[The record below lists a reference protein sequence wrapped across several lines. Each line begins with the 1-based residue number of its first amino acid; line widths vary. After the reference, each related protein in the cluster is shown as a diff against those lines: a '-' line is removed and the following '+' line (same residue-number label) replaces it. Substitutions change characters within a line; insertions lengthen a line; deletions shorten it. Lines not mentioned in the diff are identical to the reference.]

1 MPASATGGAKPA
13 AEVRAIVETLGL
25 DGSVLGDGDFSALSL
40 SHSNDQYTSSE
51 LERLVNIQAE
61 LEELSTAEEQDIGGS
76 GDGLTVEGEDVEVS
90 DTSTTFEHGQG
101 DTILA
106 QSPETILPDVL
117 EGTGTTETDVHQV
130 RIASPPPKVL
140 ETVKRPVSSHQPIVS
155 TSLLYS
161 SAAGTKSS
169 QVTGSSIVVIQSPT
183 SSNPSGIT
191 SGAPTHL
198 TFSGGQLLGKISGMS
213 NLTTIG
219 SMPQFQ
225 SLGQTLVTAKS
236 ADGNIVQLRPAGIS
250 RSITATNTTGN
261 TNPGTIQGI
270 RPLQATIKRP
280 GTSLSAPMR
289 NVYAKVII
297 GNHSGQVNQ
306 GQPFM
311 ISTSQSGI
319 GEATFTN
326 RQSVKLI
333 NTSGGTQGTAIL
345 GTPPKAITLSQ
356 AQQMGLLTPSKLQQ
370 ILPSSAN
377 KQSIIL
383 NKLVTSPGKSN
394 ATKITMVPSSTVMKS
409 PTKILP
415 APVGSITQL
424 KPTSTLAS
432 GPTLSVAATSAST
445 TFRPLNSP
453 QKVIIRQSA
462 LKSGTVL
469 TSSGTG
475 QMIRIPATQNIIG
488 TLPGGKQVQYVR
500 LVSTAN
506 SSTANVVSHTK
517 PRTTTVFPVN
527 AVTGVSAPKPLAI
540 TTVRNQPQ
548 ALKVVPIAPAT
559 SAIRTVVPK
568 PTTTTQNSQR
578 ILIPTS
584 TPATQLRAAP
594 SVTTLSASGVSQ
606 LMPGTTI
613 LQSST
618 GNYVMLPAQYIQQ
631 IQNQQA
637 NQQQQQ
643 QHHVSVPP
651 SLPPASSQSSSS
663 SQSPPESTV
672 SGTDSHSQSRSSVT
686 RTTVEPNGIRPR
698 KPCNCTKSQCLK
710 LTQEYATVSVA
721 SGEAM
726 ILVLLVVDLCCLS
739 VLLVAVPVVGG
750 FLLVAACGLLSP
762 ELVVVVVEVVLLS
775 DVSQSL

>member
-1 MPASATGGAKPA
+1 M
-13 AEVRAIVETLGL
+13 
-25 DGSVLGDGDFSALSL
+25 
-40 SHSNDQYTSSE
+40 SE
-51 LERLVNIQAE
+51 CPL
-61 LEELSTAEEQDIGGS
+61 
-76 GDGLTVEGEDVEVS
+76 
-90 DTSTTFEHGQG
+90 
-101 DTILA
+101 
-106 QSPETILPDVL
+106 
-117 EGTGTTETDVHQV
+117 
-130 RIASPPPKVL
+130 ASPTCK
-140 ETVKRPVSSHQPIVS
+140 
-155 TSLLYS
+155 
-161 SAAGTKSS
+161 
-169 QVTGSSIVVIQSPT
+169 
-183 SSNPSGIT
+183 
-191 SGAPTHL
+191 
-198 TFSGGQLLGKISGMS
+198 
-213 NLTTIG
+213 
-219 SMPQFQ
+219 
-225 SLGQTLVTAKS
+225 
-236 ADGNIVQLRPAGIS
+236 
-250 RSITATNTTGN
+250 
-261 TNPGTIQGI
+261 
-270 RPLQATIKRP
+270 
-280 GTSLSAPMR
+280 
-289 NVYAKVII
+289 VYAKVII

-356 AQQMGLLTPSKLQQ
+356 AQQMGLLSPSKLQQ

-383 NKLVTSPGKSN
+383 NKLVASPGKSN

-409 PTKILP
+409 PAKILP

-527 AVTGVSAPKPLAI
+527 AVTGVSAPKPVAI

-559 SAIRTVVPK
+559 STIRTVVPK
-568 PTTTTQNSQR
+568 PTTTTQSSQR

-594 SVTTLSASGVSQ
+594 SVTTLSASGVNQ

-643 QHHVSVPP
+643 QQHVSVPP

-663 SQSPPESTV
+663 SSQSPPDSTV
-672 SGTDSHSQSRSSVT
+672 SGTDSHSLSRQSSAT

-710 LTQEYATVSVA
+710 LYCDCFANGEFCHMCNCNNCYNNLGHEEDRQRAIKSCLERNSNAFRPKIGKGVVGDERRHNKGCNCKRSGCLKNYCECYEAKISCSHNCKCVGCRNVEELCEKKSLRDLADAAEVSVQQHVAVKSKLSAHIESIASRSNTA
-721 SGEAM
+721 SGANRGDLHAPR
-726 ILVLLVVDLCCLS
+726 IGSGAISDVAAGAFPALLQSLVLLC
-739 VLLVAVPVVGG
+739 VLPGVAQYSGIGPVLPWTPLLWPLFVGF
-750 FLLVAACGLLSP
+750 FLGMACKEAWTGDESSWVTGSDVKLLGLKAAVYHTHVGRPRNNTGCAKNS
-762 ELVVVVVEVVLLS
+762 VVECAMTDS
-775 DVSQSL
+775 SREDS

>member
-90 DTSTTFEHGQG
+90 NTSTTFEHGQG
-101 DTILA
+101 DTILEH
-106 QSPETILPDVL
+106 SPETILPDVL
-117 EGTGTTETDVHQV
+117 EGTETDVHQV

-140 ETVKRPVSSHQPIVS
+140 ETVKRPVSSHQPLVS

-236 ADGNIVQLRPAGIS
+236 ADGNIVQLRPASIS

-261 TNPGTIQGI
+261 TIPGTIQGI

-289 NVYAKVII
+289 NVSDSIIINLEDDSSNISSSENTLGDDSDNMSGVEALADIRIEDTHAHFLSNREKYLCECPVVSPTGKVYAKVII

-326 RQSVKLI
+326 RQAVKLI

-517 PRTTTVFPVN
+517 PRTTTVFPV
-527 AVTGVSAPKPLAI
+527 SAPKPLAI

-584 TPATQLRAAP
+584 TPVTQLRAAP

-643 QHHVSVPP
+643 QQHVSVPP

-663 SQSPPESTV
+663 SSQSPPDSTV

-710 LTQEYATVSVA
+710 L
-721 SGEAM
+721 
-726 ILVLLVVDLCCLS
+726 
-739 VLLVAVPVVGG
+739 
-750 FLLVAACGLLSP
+750 
-762 ELVVVVVEVVLLS
+762 
-775 DVSQSL
+775 